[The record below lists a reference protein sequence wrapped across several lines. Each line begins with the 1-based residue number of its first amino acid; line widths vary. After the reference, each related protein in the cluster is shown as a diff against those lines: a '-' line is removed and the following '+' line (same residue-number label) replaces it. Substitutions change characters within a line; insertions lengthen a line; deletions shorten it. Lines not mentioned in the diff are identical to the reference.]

1 MNFEANS
8 STPVLNK
15 LSGMNNFN
23 EAHLKF
29 NNLDMINNRPEM
41 VIKKI
46 RKLMKP
52 MYRMKKE
59 PTSQVSIIWKNKI
72 LTQD

>member
-1 MNFEANS
+1 MNDII
-8 STPVLNK
+8 
-15 LSGMNNFN
+15 G
-23 EAHLKF
+23 AHLKF

-46 RKLMKP
+46 KKLMKP

-59 PTSQVSIIWKNKI
+59 PTSQVSVIWKNKI